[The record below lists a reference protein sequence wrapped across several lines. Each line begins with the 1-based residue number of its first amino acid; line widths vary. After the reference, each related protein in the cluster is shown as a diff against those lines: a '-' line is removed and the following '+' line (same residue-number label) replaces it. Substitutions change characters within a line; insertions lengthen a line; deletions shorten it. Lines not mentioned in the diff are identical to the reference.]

1 MPVGRAAWAARYRAD
16 PDFGIW
22 YDLSMTYEK
31 VAVSVPAQ
39 VLASAREA
47 VGRGDAESL
56 SAYVTAALAEKRE
69 RDDLDAVLARMAA
82 ADGEPSEQDLAWV
95 QRVLAR

>member
-1 MPVGRAAWAARYRAD
+1 
-16 PDFGIW
+16 
-22 YDLSMTYEK
+22 
-31 VAVSVPAQ
+31 
-39 VLASAREA
+39 

-82 ADGEPSEQDLAWV
+82 EDGEPSEQDLAWV
-95 QRVLAR
+95 QQVLAR

>member
-1 MPVGRAAWAARYRAD
+1 MAPRGLVGDLKRSQTMAS
-16 PDFGIW
+16 W
-22 YDLSMTYEK
+22 YDSSMTSYEK
-31 VAVSVPAQ
+31 VAVSVPTQ

-47 VGRGDAESL
+47 VSRGDAESL

-69 RDDLDAVLARMAA
+69 RDDLDAVLARMATE
-82 ADGEPSEQDLAWV
+82 DGEPSEQDLAWV